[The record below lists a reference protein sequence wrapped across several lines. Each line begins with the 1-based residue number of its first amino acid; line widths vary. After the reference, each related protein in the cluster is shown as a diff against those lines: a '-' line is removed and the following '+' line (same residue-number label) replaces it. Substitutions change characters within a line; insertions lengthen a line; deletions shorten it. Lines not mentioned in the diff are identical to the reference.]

1 MTTTRLSAPR
11 IRVVL
16 DDPQHGAIEVVVQAD
31 NRDLVRWDITRRT
44 KNWPEFQEAPFLWQT
59 FLAWSVLQREGQTS
73 LKLDAFLDTCAEAA
87 VVGKAGDVLDDT
99 DTESDDATVGPT
111 PPGLASA

>member
-16 DDPQHGAIEVVVQAD
+16 DDPQRGAVEVVVQAD
-31 NRDLVRWDITRRT
+31 NRDLVRWDVTRKA

-59 FLAWSVLQREGQTS
+59 FLAWSVMQREGHTS

-87 VVGKAGDVLDDT
+87 VVGKAGDEVDP
-99 DTESDDATVGPT
+99 EGDDATEGPT
-111 PPGLASA
+111 RPGPESA